1 MPKVS
6 VLMPVYNAEAYLKQA
21 IASILNQTYGD
32 FEFLIVND
40 GSTDG
45 SRAVIESFTDARIQ
59 LIDNKNNLGIAQS
72 RNKGLDKARGEYIA
86 LMDSDDIS
94 LPQRLAKQVA
104 FMDSHRECGVCGSW
118 MLTIGRREGHII
130 TYPTDCE
137 TIRCSMFFK
146 NKGVSNPAA
155 IMRKRF
161 IDRLQ
166 IRYDTDLKCFS
177 DYDFW
182 VRCMH
187 TTRFANVNEVLLNY
201 RLHETNTDRRVP
213 DAEQIKTLTKIR
225 CTLLAQLGIYPAQR
239 EIEIHNS
246 LCSMNFAPSK
256 GLVVSAE
263 QWLGTIKTANDKLG
277 LYANPLFASM
287 LGELWFGLCTRAGHL
302 GWWTYKTFHQSPL
315 AQWAAVSF
323 KHKLTF
329 IIKCAIRLRAK
340 NISQPVAGSV
350 VP

>member
-21 IASILNQTYGD
+21 IESILNQTYGD

-104 FMDSHRECGVCGSW
+104 FMDGHRECGVCGSW

-146 NKGVSNPAA
+146 NKGVANPAA
-155 IMRKRF
+155 IIRKSF
-161 IDRLQ
+161 FDRLK
-166 IRYDTDLKCFS
+166 IRYDPDLKCFS

-182 VRCMH
+182 ARCLH
-187 TTRFANVNEVLLNY
+187 ATQFANVNEVLLNY

-225 CTLLAQLGIYPAQR
+225 CTLLAQLGIYPAPR
-239 EIEIHNS
+239 EIEVHNS
-246 LCSMNFAPSK
+246 LCSMSFAPSK
-256 GLVVSAE
+256 DFILSAA
-263 QWLGTIKTANDKLG
+263 QWLRTIKTANDKLG

-287 LGELWFGLCTRAGHL
+287 LGELWFGICTRAGHF
-302 GWWTYKTFHQSPL
+302 GWWTYKTFYQSPL

-329 IIKCAIRLRAK
+329 IIKCAIRLKDK
-340 NISQPVAGSV
+340 NISQPVADCAIL
-350 VP
+350 